1 MRKTSLMAAVIVLL
15 SGCDTSLQKW
25 YCLKGG
31 GLGGLLI
38 VDLDNKTVLLEYDY
52 GGDDELLMI
61 TAINGGKVFMTNG
74 DGTGIL
80 DRDQGTLT
88 GSRGTELDC
97 TRRYF

>member
-25 YCLKGG
+25 DCGG
-31 GLGGLLI
+31 GGGGLLI
-38 VDLDNKTVLLEYDY
+38 VDLDNKTVLLEYHL

-61 TAINGGKVFMTNG
+61 TAINGGKVFIADG
-74 DGTGIL
+74 DGRAIL
-80 DRDQGTLT
+80 DRDQGTVT
-88 GSRGTELDC
+88 DSGGKELDC